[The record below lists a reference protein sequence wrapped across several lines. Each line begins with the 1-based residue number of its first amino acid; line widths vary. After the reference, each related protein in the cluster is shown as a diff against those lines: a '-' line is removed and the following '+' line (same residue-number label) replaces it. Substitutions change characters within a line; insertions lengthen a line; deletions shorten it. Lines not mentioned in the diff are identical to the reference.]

1 MARDQRDNPVVLLKS
16 SESDDVLPI
25 WIGHA
30 EGVAIQLSMSG
41 EKFERPLT
49 HDLLRITIE
58 SLGASLAKVAVTELS
73 SNTFFAKLYLQRDD
87 DVIVIDARPSDSV
100 ALALK
105 FGAPSF
111 VARDVFANHKRSL
124 ESGVEPRPESD
135 PDDEIRRYLRDLDP
149 GDV

>member
-105 FGAPSF
+105 FGAPIF
-111 VARDVFANHKRSL
+111 VAGSRTCSPASFCCA
-124 ESGVEPRPESD
+124 GRP
-135 PDDEIRRYLRDLDP
+135 I
-149 GDV
+149 